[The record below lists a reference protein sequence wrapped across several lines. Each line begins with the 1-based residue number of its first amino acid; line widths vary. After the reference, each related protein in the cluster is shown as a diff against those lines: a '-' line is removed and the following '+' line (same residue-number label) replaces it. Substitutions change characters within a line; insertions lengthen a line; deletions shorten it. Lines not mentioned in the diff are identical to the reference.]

1 MPATAVPPPRVQTLM
16 RHRRRPEEVTVVTDG
31 WSDVSYEVLCGVAA
45 ALAALEQGEGREIV
59 DLTRFRKS
67 VVRLVEGLDT

>member
-1 MPATAVPPPRVQTLM
+1 M
-16 RHRRRPEEVTVVTDG
+16 
-31 WSDVSYEVLCGVAA
+31 
-45 ALAALEQGEGREIV
+45 AALEQGEGREIV